1 MFSHFITT
9 LSDLSCSCAQLSD
22 IACFHPFRI
31 PYLCHIGSQSGGNVF
46 SMLLSLP
53 VSTHMITV
61 PVVRYSRN
69 KKIGDKNSPLIY
81 LLRPKPGDA
90 KIYTIDL
97 LASEIEAIGSLSVE
111 DVIHVMK
118 SFVRAMRKVLV
129 SGDKVKVDGLGI
141 FYTSLTCP
149 GVEVEKDCTVKNIK
163 RVNLRFKVDNT
174 LRLVNDSTADT
185 RGGNNNISF
194 EIVSPDAKSNDN
206 GNGGGDGEGE
216 DPAA

>member
-1 MFSHFITT
+1 MT

-22 IACFHPFRI
+22 VACFHPFRI

-129 SGDKVKVDGLGI
+129 SGDKESRRSGHFLYLIDL
-141 FYTSLTCP
+141 SRC
-149 GVEVEKDCTVKNIK
+149 
-163 RVNLRFKVDNT
+163 
-174 LRLVNDSTADT
+174 
-185 RGGNNNISF
+185 
-194 EIVSPDAKSNDN
+194 
-206 GNGGGDGEGE
+206 GGGKGLYSEEYQTCQSPLQGRQY
-216 DPAA
+216 AASRE

>member
-1 MFSHFITT
+1 
-9 LSDLSCSCAQLSD
+9 
-22 IACFHPFRI
+22 
-31 PYLCHIGSQSGGNVF
+31 
-46 SMLLSLP
+46 MLLSLP

-90 KIYTIDL
+90 KIDL
-97 LASEIEAIGSLSVE
+97 LASEIKAIGSLSVE

-206 GNGGGDGEGE
+206 GGGDGEGE

>member
-1 MFSHFITT
+1 M
-9 LSDLSCSCAQLSD
+9 
-22 IACFHPFRI
+22 
-31 PYLCHIGSQSGGNVF
+31 
-46 SMLLSLP
+46 
-53 VSTHMITV
+53 
-61 PVVRYSRN
+61 
-69 KKIGDKNSPLIY
+69 
-81 LLRPKPGDA
+81 
-90 KIYTIDL
+90 
-97 LASEIEAIGSLSVE
+97 
-111 DVIHVMK
+111 
-118 SFVRAMRKVLV
+118 
-129 SGDKVKVDGLGI
+129 
-141 FYTSLTCP
+141 TCP